1 MTGAVAFAFLVGTVA
16 TVNPCGFVLL
26 PAYFTRRFEADAM
39 AAAGKITTIANAL
52 KIGAITTAG
61 VLIVLGLVG
70 GAVSLGLL
78 WLTNAMPWAGF
89 AIGIVLTIA
98 GLMVLAGKHIG
109 LSLPSPRST
118 GIGAGGAGGAGGD
131 FVYGLGYGIVSLSC
145 TLPIF
150 LSVTGVTLTGSPVA
164 AALNFIAY
172 ALGMG
177 TILTAISV
185 AAALTRNGFSDSL
198 KKFLPYV
205 NRTGGALLFLAG
217 LYVSF
222 RWGDAL
228 FAVDLPGGSMLA
240 AGEFLSG
247 DLRSWLGGKAGR
259 LVAAAVMALLIAAS
273 VWVFLIHRKKSGQ

>member
-1 MTGAVAFAFLVGTVA
+1 MAGAMAFAFLAGTVA

-26 PAYFTRRFEADAM
+26 PAYFTRRLEADTARS
-39 AAAGKITTIANAL
+39 ADKITTIANAL
-52 KIGAITTAG
+52 KIGAITTIG
-61 VLIVLGLVG
+61 VLIVFGLVG
-70 GAVSLGLL
+70 SAASLGLL

-89 AIGIVLTIA
+89 VIGIVLAIA

-109 LSLPSPRST
+109 VSLPAPRST
-118 GIGAGGAGGAGGD
+118 GSGATGAGGD

-150 LSVTGVTLTGSPVA
+150 LSVTGVTLTGGMA
-164 AALNFIAY
+164 AASLNFIAY

-177 TILTAISV
+177 TVLTALSV
-185 AAALTRNGFSDSL
+185 AAALARNGFSDSIT
-198 KKFLPYV
+198 KFLPYV

-247 DLRSWLGGKAGR
+247 DLRAWLGGKAGQ
-259 LVAAAVMALLIAAS
+259 LAAAAVMALLIAAS
-273 VWVFLIHRKKSGQ
+273 AWIFLIHRKKDRQ

>member
-1 MTGAVAFAFLVGTVA
+1 MTATMAFAFLVGTVA

-26 PAYFTRRFEADAM
+26 PAYFTRRLDADAT

-52 KIGAITTAG
+52 KIGALTTTG
-61 VLIVLGLVG
+61 VLVVFGLVG

-78 WLTNAMPWAGF
+78 WLTRVMPWAGF

-98 GLMVLAGKHIG
+98 GLAVLAGKHIG
-109 LSLPSPRST
+109 VSLPSPRWS
-118 GIGAGGAGGAGGD
+118 GIGGGGGD

-150 LSVTGVTLTGSPVA
+150 LSVTGMALAGSPVA

-177 TILTAISV
+177 TVLTTLSV
-185 AAALTRNGFSDSL
+185 AAALAGNGFSNIVR
-198 KKFLPYV
+198 KFLPYV
-205 NRTGGALLFLAG
+205 NRAGGALLFLAG
-217 LYVSF
+217 LYVSYF
-222 RWGDAL
+222 WGSAL

-240 AGEFLSG
+240 AGESLSG
-247 DLRSWLGGKAGR
+247 DLRGWLGGEAGQF
-259 LVAAAVMALLIAAS
+259 VVAAVMALLIAAS
-273 VWVFLIHRKKSGQ
+273 VWVFLVRRKKIDQ

>member
-1 MTGAVAFAFLVGTVA
+1 MTGVVAFAFLTGTVA
-16 TVNPCGFVLL
+16 TVNPCAFVLL
-26 PAYFTRRFEADAM
+26 PAYFTRRLEADTARS
-39 AAAGKITTIANAL
+39 ADKITTIANAL
-52 KIGAITTAG
+52 KIGAITTIG
-61 VLIVLGLVG
+61 VLIVFGLVG
-70 GAVSLGLL
+70 SAASLGLL

-89 AIGIVLTIA
+89 AIGIALAIA

-109 LSLPSPRST
+109 VSLPTPRPS
-118 GIGAGGAGGAGGD
+118 GSGATGD

-150 LSVTGVTLTGSPVA
+150 LSVTGVALTGSAAA

-177 TILTAISV
+177 TVLTALSV
-185 AAALTRNGFSDSL
+185 AAALARNGFSDSL
-198 KKFLPYV
+198 GKFLPYV
-205 NRTGGALLFLAG
+205 NRAGGALLFLAG

-228 FAVDLPGGSMLA
+228 FAVNLPGGSMLA

-247 DLRSWLGGKAGR
+247 DLRSWLGGETGR
-259 LVAAAVMALLIAAS
+259 LTAAAVMALLIAAS
-273 VWVFLIHRKKSGQ
+273 AWIFLIRRKKNGQ